1 LDAFSW
7 VGQIFEA
14 MFQFIPRLVIVRDTH
29 GAVKWTMQGVKEV
42 KGGTRT
48 WYWPATTEIE
58 LLVTARQTLNLYPQ
72 SLETRDGKQISVSGF
87 LVYSIEDVVKAIGQ
101 RNWDVETTI
110 ADISGG
116 TICSLVL
123 SYDYEDLLAA
133 ISSGKFSEELTQAC
147 QERLSEFGV
156 NVQEAGFMAF
166 TSCRALNLLGTPV
179 RVTNHSGE

>member
-1 LDAFSW
+1 
-7 VGQIFEA
+7 
-14 MFQFIPRLVIVRDTH
+14 M
-29 GAVKWTMQGVKEV
+29 
-42 KGGTRT
+42 
-48 WYWPATTEIE
+48 
-58 LLVTARQTLNLYPQ
+58 
-72 SLETRDGKQISVSGF
+72 
-87 LVYSIEDVVKAIGQ
+87 YSIEDVVKAIGR

-123 SYDYEDLLAA
+123 SYNYEELLAA
-133 ISSGKFSEELTQAC
+133 ISNGNFGEELTRAC

-179 RVTNHSGE
+179 QVTQHSGDTP